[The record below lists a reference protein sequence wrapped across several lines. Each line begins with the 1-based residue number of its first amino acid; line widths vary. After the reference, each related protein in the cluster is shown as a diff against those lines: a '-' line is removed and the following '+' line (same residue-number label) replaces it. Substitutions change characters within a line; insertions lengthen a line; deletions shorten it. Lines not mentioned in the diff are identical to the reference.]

1 MGKKFVENYEKLDD
15 DAIVSLIN
23 NGDLE
28 AIGIIIERYYP
39 VILMYIN
46 KLCPP
51 ELAEDAIQEATLAI
65 YSAIKTYDGQKASF
79 STFAGLC
86 IKRSILSF
94 LKFQTRKKTIP
105 SELLSSI
112 DDVEIAD
119 SNSPEKIFFDKDDY
133 KTLADSIKLEL
144 SPLEYKV
151 LQLYISGYRYSVIA
165 DKLSLTEKSVSNA
178 MLRIRKKLKQQ

>member
-1 MGKKFVENYEKLDD
+1 MGKTFVENYENLDD
-15 DAIVSLIN
+15 DSIVSRIN
-23 NGDLE
+23 NGELE
-28 AIGIIIERYYP
+28 AMGIIIERYYP
-39 VILMYIN
+39 VILIHIN

-51 ELAEDAIQEATLAI
+51 ELAEDAIQEATFAL
-65 YSAIKTYDGQKASF
+65 YSAIKAYDGQKASF
-79 STFAGLC
+79 STFASLC

-94 LKFQTRKKTIP
+94 IKFQNRKKTIP

-151 LQLYISGYRYSVIA
+151 LQLYILGYRYSVIA
-165 DKLSLTEKSVSNA
+165 DKLQLTEKSVSNA
-178 MLRIRKKLKQQ
+178 MLRIRKKLKQ